1 MSEMHPRDFSDIW
14 AFVRVVETGS
24 FSEAARQM
32 GTTKANISK
41 QVARLERTLHAT
53 LLNRSTRKLGL
64 TEAGTAIFQNALRM
78 LEEARALE
86 ATAAGL
92 QAGPGG
98 SLRVSASLAFGN
110 TYLGGL
116 LPEFMERYPDIRVV
130 LSMTDRY
137 VDLVEENIDLA
148 LRMAPRIDMLS
159 AVARPIA
166 PIRYV
171 LAASPAYLE
180 RHGLPASIEE
190 LGQHRCLTFGTSGA
204 PMSWQF
210 ERGGATQSVRV
221 HSAMCANSS
230 PALRLAMLRGGGIAL
245 LPTYVVG
252 EDIRRGEALRV
263 LPEAVPIGTFG
274 DRLYAVYL
282 QNRFLPPKVRVF
294 IDYLLEK
301 IGEHPEWD
309 AQWDDKAFNVPRKE
323 SRRRRAPPPA

>member
-1 MSEMHPRDFSDIW
+1 MSEMQPRDFTDIW

-41 QVARLERTLHAT
+41 AVARLEKTLHAK

-64 TEAGTAIFQNALRM
+64 TEAGAAIFQNALRM

-98 SLRVSASLAFGN
+98 TLRVSASLAFGN

-137 VDLVEENIDLA
+137 VDLVEENIDVA
-148 LRMAPRIDMLS
+148 LRMAARIDMLS

-180 RHGLPASIEE
+180 KHGRPQAIAE
-190 LGQHRCLTFGTSGA
+190 LAQHRCLTFGSGA
-204 PMSWQF
+204 PVTWQF
-210 ERGGATQSVRV
+210 ERGGEKEGVKV
-221 HSAMCANSS
+221 NSALCANSS

-263 LPEAVPIGTFG
+263 LPEAVPVGSFG

-282 QNRFLPPKVRVF
+282 ENRFLPPKVRVF
-294 IDYLLEK
+294 IDYLIEK
-301 IGEHPEWD
+301 VGERPEWD
-309 AQWDDKAFNVPRKE
+309 AAAFNGP
-323 SRRRRAPPPA
+323 

>member
-1 MSEMHPRDFSDIW
+1 MQPRDFSDIW

-41 QVARLERTLHAT
+41 QIARLEKTLHAR

-64 TEAGTAIFQNALRM
+64 TEAGSAIFKNALRM

-92 QAGPGG
+92 QSGPSGT
-98 SLRVSASLAFGN
+98 LRVSASLAFGN

-116 LPEFMERYPDIRVV
+116 LPAFMARYPDIRVV

-137 VDLVEENIDLA
+137 VDLVEENIDVA
-148 LRMAPRIDMLS
+148 VRMAPRIDLLS

-166 PIRYV
+166 PINYV

-180 RHGLPASIEE
+180 QHGTPASIAE
-190 LGQHRCLTFGTSGA
+190 LAAHRCLTFGSAGA
-204 PMSWQF
+204 PVTWQF
-210 ERGGATQSVRV
+210 ERDDMQESVRV
-221 HSAMCANSS
+221 DSAMCANSS

-252 EDIRRGEALRV
+252 EDIRRGEARRL
-263 LPEAVPIGTFG
+263 LPGWKAVGSFG
-274 DRLYAVYL
+274 DRLFAVYL
-282 QNRFLPPKVRVF
+282 ENRFLPPKVRVF
-294 IDYLLEK
+294 IDYLIEQ
-301 IGEHPEWD
+301 IGERPGWD
-309 AQWDDKAFNVPRKE
+309 GFERG
-323 SRRRRAPPPA
+323 

>member
-1 MSEMHPRDFSDIW
+1 MSEMQPRDFSDIW

-24 FSEAARQM
+24 FSEAARRM

-41 QVARLERTLHAT
+41 QVARLEKTLQAR

-64 TEAGTAIFQNALRM
+64 TEAGSAIFRNALRM

-110 TYLGGL
+110 TYLGAL

-137 VDLVEENIDLA
+137 VDLVEENIDVA

-166 PIRYV
+166 PINYV
-171 LAASPAYLE
+171 LAASKAYLE
-180 RHGLPASIEE
+180 KHGTPTRIEE
-190 LGQHRCLTFGTSGA
+190 LATHRCLTFGTSGA
-204 PMSWQF
+204 PMTWQF
-210 ERGGATQSVRV
+210 EWGGETQSVKV
-221 HSAMCANSS
+221 NSAMCANSS

-245 LPTYVVG
+245 LPAYVVG
-252 EDIRRGEALRV
+252 EDIRRGEALRL
-263 LPEAVPIGTFG
+263 LPDWGAVGSFG
-274 DRLYAVYL
+274 DRLFAVYL
-282 QNRFLPPKVRVF
+282 ENRFLPPKVRVF

-301 IGEHPEWD
+301 IGAHPAWD
-309 AQWDDKAFNVPRKE
+309 EAAFNVPRKE
-323 SRRRRAPPPA
+323 SPRRRAPPPA

>member
-1 MSEMHPRDFSDIW
+1 MSDMQPRDFSDIW

-41 QVARLERTLHAT
+41 QVARLEKTLHAK

-98 SLRVSASLAFGN
+98 TLRVSASLAFGN

-116 LPEFMERYPDIRVV
+116 LPEFMARYPDIRVV

-137 VDLVEENIDLA
+137 VDLVEENIDVA
-148 LRMAPRIDMLS
+148 LRMAPRIDLLS

-166 PIRYV
+166 PINYV

-180 RHGLPASIEE
+180 KHGTPGSIAE
-190 LGQHRCLTFGTSGA
+190 LAAHRCLTFGSAGA
-204 PMSWQF
+204 AVTWQF
-210 ERGGATQSVRV
+210 ERDDKQESVRV
-221 HSAMCANSS
+221 DSAMCANSS

-245 LPTYVVG
+245 LPTYVVE
-252 EDIRRGEALRV
+252 EDIRRGEALRL
-263 LPEAVPIGTFG
+263 LPDWGAVGSFG
-274 DRLYAVYL
+274 DRLFAVYL
-282 QNRFLPPKVRVF
+282 ENRFLPPKVRVF
-294 IDYLLEK
+294 IDYLVQT
-301 IGEHPEWD
+301 IGEHPAWD
-309 AQWDDKAFNVPRKE
+309 AAAFNRP
-323 SRRRRAPPPA
+323 

>member
-1 MSEMHPRDFSDIW
+1 MSEMQPRDFSDIW

-32 GTTKANISK
+32 GTTKASISK
-41 QVARLERTLHAT
+41 QVARLEKTLHAK

-64 TEAGTAIFQNALRM
+64 TEAGAAIFQNALRM

-92 QAGPGG
+92 QTGPGG
-98 SLRVSASLAFGN
+98 TLRVSASLAFGN

-137 VDLVEENIDLA
+137 VDLVEENIDVA

-180 RHGLPASIEE
+180 KHGTPARIED
-190 LGQHRCLTFGTSGA
+190 LARHRCLSFGTGA
-204 PMSWQF
+204 PVTWQF
-210 ERGGATQSVRV
+210 EGESGKESVKV
-221 HSAMCANSS
+221 NSAMCANSS

-252 EDIRRGEALRV
+252 EDIRRGEAVKV
-263 LPEAVPIGTFG
+263 LPEVAPIGAFG

-282 QNRFLPPKVRVF
+282 ENRFLPPKVRVF
-294 IDYLLEK
+294 IDYLIEK
-301 IGEHPEWD
+301 VGEYPDWD
-309 AQWDDKAFNVPRKE
+309 AWSA
-323 SRRRRAPPPA
+323 

>member
-1 MSEMHPRDFSDIW
+1 MSDMQPRDFSDIW

-24 FSEAARQM
+24 FSEAARHM

-41 QVARLERTLHAT
+41 QVARLERKLHAR

-64 TEAGTAIFQNALRM
+64 TEAGSAIFRNAQRM

-98 SLRVSASLAFGN
+98 TLRVSASLAFGN
-110 TYLGGL
+110 TFLAGL
-116 LPEFMERYPDIRVV
+116 LPAFMARYPDIRVV

-137 VDLVEENIDLA
+137 VDLVEENIDVA

-166 PIRYV
+166 PLNYV
-171 LAASPAYLE
+171 LAASPAYLDK
-180 RHGLPASIEE
+180 HGRPETLAE
-190 LGQHRCLTFGTSGA
+190 LKAHRCLTFGSAGA
-204 PMSWQF
+204 PVSWQF
-210 ERGGATQSVRV
+210 EREGGRESVTV
-221 HSAMCANSS
+221 DSAMCANSS

-252 EDIRRGEALRV
+252 EDIRRGDALRL
-263 LPEAVPIGTFG
+263 LPDWGAVGSFG
-274 DRLYAVYL
+274 DRLFAVYL
-282 QNRFLPPKVRVF
+282 ENRFLPPKVRVF
-294 IDYLLEK
+294 IDYLIEQ
-301 IGEHPEWD
+301 IGERPEWD
-309 AQWDDKAFNVPRKE
+309 RFEPG
-323 SRRRRAPPPA
+323 

>member
-1 MSEMHPRDFSDIW
+1 MSEMQPRDFSDIW

-32 GTTKANISK
+32 GTTKASISK
-41 QVARLERTLHAT
+41 QVARLEKTLHAK

-64 TEAGTAIFQNALRM
+64 TEAGAAIFQNALRM

-98 SLRVSASLAFGN
+98 TLRVSASLAFGN

-137 VDLVEENIDLA
+137 VDLVEENIDVA

-166 PIRYV
+166 PINYV
-171 LAASPAYLE
+171 LAASRGYLE
-180 RHGLPASIEE
+180 KYGMPASVEE
-190 LGQHRCLTFGTSGA
+190 LATHRCLTFGSTGA
-204 PMSWQF
+204 PVTWQF
-210 ERGGATQSVRV
+210 ERGEEKESVKV
-221 HSAMCANSS
+221 NSAMCANSS

-252 EDIRRGEALRV
+252 EDIRKGEAVRV
-263 LPEAVPIGTFG
+263 LPEVAPVGAFG

-282 QNRFLPPKVRVF
+282 ENRFLPPKVRVF
-294 IDYLLEK
+294 IDYLIEK
-301 IGEHPEWD
+301 VGERPDWD
-309 AQWDDKAFNVPRKE
+309 VAAFSGP
-323 SRRRRAPPPA
+323 

>member
-1 MSEMHPRDFSDIW
+1 MSEMQPRDFSDIW

-32 GTTKANISK
+32 GTTKASISK
-41 QVARLERTLHAT
+41 QVARLEKTLHAK

-64 TEAGTAIFQNALRM
+64 TEAGAAIFQNALRM

-98 SLRVSASLAFGN
+98 TLRVSASLAFGN
-110 TYLGGL
+110 TWLAGL

-137 VDLVEENIDLA
+137 VDLVEENIDVA

-180 RHGLPASIEE
+180 KHGRPASIED
-190 LGQHRCLTFGTSGA
+190 LAQHRCLSFGTGA
-204 PMSWQF
+204 PVTWQF
-210 ERGGATQSVRV
+210 EGESGKESVKV
-221 HSAMCANSS
+221 NSAMCANSS

-263 LPEAVPIGTFG
+263 LPEVAPIGAFG

-282 QNRFLPPKVRVF
+282 ENRFLPPKVRVF
-294 IDYLLEK
+294 IDYLIEK
-301 IGEHPEWD
+301 VGERPDWD
-309 AQWDDKAFNVPRKE
+309 AAAFSVP
-323 SRRRRAPPPA
+323 

>member
-1 MSEMHPRDFSDIW
+1 MQPRDFTDVW

-41 QVARLERTLHAT
+41 AVARLEKTLRAR

-92 QAGPGG
+92 QAGPSGM
-98 SLRVSASLAFGN
+98 LRVSASLAFGN
-110 TYLGGL
+110 TWLAGL
-116 LPEFMERYPDIRVV
+116 LPEFMARYPEIRVV

-137 VDLVEENIDLA
+137 VDLVEENIDVA
-148 LRMAPRIDMLS
+148 LRMAPRVDMLS

-180 RHGLPASIEE
+180 RHGTPTRIEE
-190 LGQHRCLTFGTSGA
+190 LATHRCLVFGSGA
-204 PMSWQF
+204 PVSWEF
-210 ERGGATQSVRV
+210 ERADAEDSVKPNMV
-221 HSAMCANSS
+221 MSANSS

-252 EDIRRGEALRV
+252 EDLRRGEAVRV
-263 LPEAVPIGTFG
+263 LPDWVPHGAHG
-274 DRLYAVYL
+274 DRLFAVYL
-282 QNRFLPPKVRVF
+282 ENRFLPPKVRVF
-294 IDYLLEK
+294 IDYLVET
-301 IGEHPEWD
+301 IGEQPEWD
-309 AQWDDKAFNVPRKE
+309 APR
-323 SRRRRAPPPA
+323 

>member
-1 MSEMHPRDFSDIW
+1 MSEMQPRDFSDIW

-41 QVARLERTLHAT
+41 QVARLEKTLHAK

-64 TEAGTAIFQNALRM
+64 TEAGAAIFQNALRM

-98 SLRVSASLAFGN
+98 TLRVSASLAFGN
-110 TYLGGL
+110 TWLGGL

-137 VDLVEENIDLA
+137 VDLVEENIDVA

-166 PIRYV
+166 PINYV
-171 LAASPAYLE
+171 LAASKAYLE
-180 RHGLPASIEE
+180 KYGTPAGIEE
-190 LGQHRCLTFGTSGA
+190 LAKHRCLTFGSTGA
-204 PMSWQF
+204 PVTWQF
-210 ERGGATQSVRV
+210 EGKESVKV
-221 HSAMCANSS
+221 NSAMCANSS

-252 EDIRRGEALRV
+252 EDIGNGAALRV
-263 LPEAVPIGTFG
+263 LPEWGAAGAFG
-274 DRLYAVYL
+274 DQLYAVYL
-282 QNRFLPPKVRVF
+282 ENRFLPPKVRVF
-294 IDYLLEK
+294 IDYLIEQ
-301 IGEHPEWD
+301 IGERPGWD
-309 AQWDDKAFNVPRKE
+309 AFMLA
-323 SRRRRAPPPA
+323 